1 MVVVNW
7 KSGLYSFLFYGKV
20 GNGWG
25 LGEMILG
32 DNLLGDVNEKFGVYQ
47 RRTRYGKLI
56 ISKAKYQV
64 PFDPKTDRQLE
75 SRKNWARIIKIWK
88 IYTEEEKQFFEPAA
102 KVYNLNTQQSMLK
115 MYQKQRPSEIG
126 FYQIGYHYLGH
137 LQINEF

>member
-64 PFDPKTDRQLE
+64 PFDPKTDRQIE

-88 IYTEEEKQFFEPAA
+88 IYTEEEKQFFEPAS